1 MFSHIECTSHSTTSN
16 SLWVT
21 SESLKASPAAMP
33 TIAIFGPKP
42 KRWCTSSHDSWHTTC
57 LRCSHAIQ
65 WACHGMFGWPVAPHC
80 PNISVSHTPSLF
92 TSTVCLVLLSLYRST
107 PHVPLRCWAPS
118 SATTQPW
125 GISAY
130 GHPVN
135 TPWMPNYFLYSFYH
149 IKTMACQERRKRSSW
164 QTKKTRRKGMTER
177 TRMNEQLCF

>member
-1 MFSHIECTSHSTTSN
+1 MFSHIERTSHSTTSN

-107 PHVPLRCWAPS
+107 PTCHCAAEPLALPPLSHGAYPHMVIQLILLGCQTIFFLPFTIS
-118 SATTQPW
+118 KPW
-125 GISAY
+125 HAKREGREVADR
-130 GHPVN
+130 P
-135 TPWMPNYFLYSFYH
+135 
-149 IKTMACQERRKRSSW
+149 KRQEGRGW
-164 QTKKTRRKGMTER
+164 QRG
-177 TRMNEQLCF
+177 